1 MDDASTLI
9 TAIAVHIS
17 MNELDYALE
26 TVDEGTF
33 ENLAAAF
40 LRSRGYRTREIGVTD
55 RLEGWNARVAMR
67 VRSGIAHAS
76 IAEDWRAQLR
86 ADAETLKRME
96 EERGERYH
104 LFVFVTN
111 QDVTGQQEFDM
122 EDEIAEEYGWRLRLY
137 HRQDLLGEIYN
148 HVPGLAKHHLDVN
161 LGFDTDHRANLEEL
175 LAERLNAIQ
184 ERREEATELEPG
196 PAVAVHV
203 VPNGIFSTRKTRS
216 TADVP
221 DPSVLAGPDSTAV
234 DARGK
239 LKVAYDYEDADG
251 TLGCRGY
258 ALLRNDG
265 LYESSTRRLFYESE
279 RGDLLL
285 RSCAEGEDPGLDAA
299 VVVAMRNALAHL
311 SRMGYSATASVW
323 VSVLDAA
330 GAKLD
335 CGRVEQSAASSPAL
349 GVDRYST
356 EVVTAS
362 IDDRE
367 HEGVVKDLEPALSE
381 LWREFGYPAGT
392 YNVEDGEWIGDRAVD
407 ELPFP

>member
-1 MDDASTLI
+1 
-9 TAIAVHIS
+9 

-40 LRSRGYRTREIGVTD
+40 LRSRGYRTREIGVSD
-55 RLEGWNARVAMR
+55 AFEGWNARVAMR

-76 IAEDWRAQLR
+76 IAEDWREQLR
-86 ADAETLKRME
+86 EDAEKLKRME
-96 EERGERYH
+96 EENDERYH

-148 HVPGLAKHHLDVN
+148 NVPGLAKHHLDVN
-161 LGFDTDHRANLEEL
+161 LGFDTDHLANLEEL
-175 LAERLNAIQ
+175 LTGRLDAIQ
-184 ERREEATELEPG
+184 ERRDEATELEPG
-196 PAVAVHV
+196 PTVAVHV
-203 VPNGIFSTRKTRS
+203 VPNGVFSTRKTRS
-216 TADVP
+216 TADMP
-221 DPSVLAGPDSTAV
+221 DPSVLAEPALGAV

-239 LKVAYDYEDADG
+239 LKVAYDYENGA
-251 TLGCRGY
+251 LGCRGY

-265 LYESSTRRLFYESE
+265 LYESATTRLFYESD
-279 RGDLLL
+279 RDGLLL
-285 RSCAEGEDPGLDAA
+285 RASVNGDVPGLDASI
-299 VVVAMRNALAHL
+299 VVAVRNALAHL
-311 SRMGYSATASVW
+311 RAMGYSAAASVW
-323 VSVLDAA
+323 ISVLDAS

-335 CGRVEQSAASSPAL
+335 SGRVEQPAASSPAL

-362 IDDRE
+362 IADRQYE
-367 HEGVVKDLEPALSE
+367 EVVKELEPALSE

-392 YNVEDGEWIGDRAVD
+392 RNVEDGEWTGDRVID
-407 ELPFP
+407 DHPFP